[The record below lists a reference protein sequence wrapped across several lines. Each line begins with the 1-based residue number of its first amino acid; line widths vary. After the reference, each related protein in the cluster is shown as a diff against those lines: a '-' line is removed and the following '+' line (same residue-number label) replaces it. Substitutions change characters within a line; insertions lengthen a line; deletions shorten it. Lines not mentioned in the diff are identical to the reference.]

1 MKLKTYRNYLLFNKL
16 LDLMIYLILFTL
28 ITTFSFMVYYTTKSF
43 IMLFLVMIVIYL
55 IGLTIAKLFE
65 IKILLP
71 SICYAL
77 VSFILIFL
85 ITYYEQETINSDLIE
100 FALILLVILTII
112 SLIITV
118 YKYETPTSVL
128 YKLKDFFSGVSY
140 GKKIKTK
147 FYDNKNP
154 NTITPYSTNL
164 VFEKIKLLH
173 KLEEEY
179 NGEHNNLENN
189 VIKKSYEFNTQNDL
203 LKDYLSQLDKIE
215 KRLSIK
221 HSGAQDFE
229 LCNQKKNIK
238 EVLKL
243 QKEKVSA
250 LESEVKSLKNNLSE
264 LDDTFNKNKF
274 YISNGYNIRYINYC
288 NQIKEKLC
296 LTDFKLDIVSFDLV
310 IKNLEGEK

>member
-1 MKLKTYRNYLLFNKL
+1 
-16 LDLMIYLILFTL
+16 MIT
-28 ITTFSFMVYYTTKSF
+28 
-43 IMLFLVMIVIYL
+43 
-55 IGLTIAKLFE
+55 E
-65 IKILLP
+65 N
-71 SICYAL
+71 
-77 VSFILIFL
+77 
-85 ITYYEQETINSDLIE
+85 E
-100 FALILLVILTII
+100 
-112 SLIITV
+112 
-118 YKYETPTSVL
+118 
-128 YKLKDFFSGVSY
+128 
-140 GKKIKTK
+140 KKIVLDD
-147 FYDNKNP
+147 YCSD
-154 NTITPYSTNL
+154 ITNL
-164 VFEKIKLLH
+164 TATNEHDSSTSEELH
-173 KLEEEY
+173 YAEDRVNEE
-179 NGEHNNLENN
+179 NA
-189 VIKKSYEFNTQNDL
+189 STQNDL

-243 QKEKVSA
+243 QKEKVST
-250 LESEVKSLKNNLSE
+250 LDSEVKSLKNNLSE